1 MKKFDNNLLSWLI
14 STGLD
19 EQRAK
24 FYLAA
29 LSKGTATAKELADEL
44 GIKRTAAY
52 DNLERLREKGLL
64 QVVKEGKRISYVALH
79 PKELLKKVEAQ
90 KEQLKDLL
98 PDFLAIYAE
107 KSSSPFVQMFTG
119 KFASREVYEDILKV
133 GEDYIYLSPSQLTA
147 KMVDPVFMKKWIARR
162 VTKGLHSR
170 SLRVRGQDVPDISE
184 YNQEEKFLRQIRYL
198 PSNIDLKGSIYV
210 YGNNIGV
217 ISTEKEDSAF
227 IIYSSDLAFSLR
239 EVFEFLWQVGMKD

>member
-1 MKKFDNNLLSWLI
+1 M
-14 STGLD
+14 
-19 EQRAK
+19 
-24 FYLAA
+24 
-29 LSKGTATAKELADEL
+29 
-44 GIKRTAAY
+44 
-52 DNLERLREKGLL
+52 ERLREKGLL

-79 PKELLKKVEAQ
+79 PKELLKKAEAQ

-119 KFASREVYEDILKV
+119 NLKV